1 MHLMSLEYT
10 GNGDF
15 NLTHHLRVP
24 VIGEPGAGEMVP
36 LPDGRPLTPLEDALF
51 AQYQAQA
58 DRVEPLVPHEAN
70 GAVRY
75 RLGMVVP
82 RVGATLSAVVFA
94 HEGEYA
100 GARLSGWSVAHEL
113 GVDQATL
120 FSAADGRLKGEQW
133 VPQMAEIAL
142 DGLRRWDWRGLLP
155 RKYGVGDR
163 LAQLVGT
170 AEKAPM
176 LRDIVERRIREER

>member
-1 MHLMSLEYT
+1 MSFELPQ
-10 GNGDF
+10 NGDF

-36 LPDGRPLTPLEDALF
+36 LPDGRPLTPLEEALF

-58 DRVEPLVPHEAN
+58 DRVEPLAPHDADD
-70 GAVRY
+70 AVRY

-82 RVGATLSAVVFA
+82 KVGGTLDAVVFA

-100 GARLSGWSVAHEL
+100 GARLSGWPVAHEL
-113 GVDQATL
+113 GVAQATL
-120 FSAADGRLKGEQW
+120 FSRADGGLEGEQW

-142 DGLRRWDWRGLLP
+142 DGLRRWDWHGLLP
-155 RKYGVGDR
+155 RRYGVGDR
-163 LAQLVGT
+163 LARQIAKAG
-170 AEKAPM
+170 KAPM
-176 LRDIVERRIREER
+176 LRDIVEQHLREEY